1 MEKQVYFD
9 TKIEAGAKSSAT
21 KRKTVMFGLLV
32 ITFGVFWLF
41 QRLGMLDQNLGKAVF
56 SWQALV
62 IAIGLINLVNGQARF
77 FGLLLIL
84 VGGFFMT
91 MRMNLLPENYQAAFW
106 PAIIIVAGL
115 WIIFSSRKLF
125 YKRVKISTGT
135 DDYFEEISVFS
146 GSERK
151 VVSNQF
157 RGGEAVSVFGGSVI
171 DLTRCQ
177 LAPGTN
183 KIEIVSVFGGVK
195 LIVPPD
201 WNIKTEMVN
210 VLGGFSDKRRID
222 QVNTDK
228 LLVIE
233 GVAIFGGGEL
243 TNG

>member
-1 MEKQVYFD
+1 MEKHVHFK
-9 TKIEAGAKSSAT
+9 TEFETGVKSTST

-41 QRLGMLDQNLGKAVF
+41 ERLGILDPVVKKAVF

-62 IAIGLINLVNGQARF
+62 IGIGLINLMNGHARF

-84 VGGFFMT
+84 VGGFFLS
-91 MRMNLLPENYQAAFW
+91 MRLNLLPENYAAAFW
-106 PAIIIVAGL
+106 PAVIIVAGL
-115 WIIFSSRKLF
+115 GIIFGSRKLCR
-125 YKRVKISTGT
+125 KRIKISNGT
-135 DDYFEEISVFS
+135 DDFFEEVSVFS

-151 VVSNQF
+151 IVSQQF
-157 RGGEAVSVFGGSVI
+157 RGGEAVSVFGGTVI
-171 DLTRCQ
+171 DLSRCE
-177 LAPGTN
+177 LSPGTN
-183 KIEIVSVFGGVK
+183 KIEIVAVFGGVK

-243 TNG
+243 TNY